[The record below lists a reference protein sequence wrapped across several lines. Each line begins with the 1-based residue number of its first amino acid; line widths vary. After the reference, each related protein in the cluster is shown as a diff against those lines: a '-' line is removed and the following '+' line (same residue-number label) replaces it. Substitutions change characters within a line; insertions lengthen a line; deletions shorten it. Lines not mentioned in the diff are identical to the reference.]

1 MTTQT
6 IPVAEA
12 AAMTALLRAE
22 QNNILVPTRRD
33 EGIIPICETFDR
45 SAFEAILAIPD
56 CVKVRI
62 YTAMDQDLK
71 IIFVITGVNSK
82 DQDIFINDTST
93 PVETEFVVETG
104 VRCPVDCPPP
114 SPLNS

>member
-45 SAFEAILAIPD
+45 SAFEAILAIL
-56 CVKVRI
+56 RQGSHL
-62 YTAMDQDLK
+62 YRY
-71 IIFVITGVNSK
+71 GSR
-82 DQDIFINDTST
+82 S
-93 PVETEFVVETG
+93 
-104 VRCPVDCPPP
+104 
-114 SPLNS
+114 